1 MVERESLGFD
11 SINFQQMSD
20 IYFEEKTYHEFLK
33 FPKKIILGYFTLGI
47 DDPKGNQVN
56 LQFKVLQDFIFIFLI

>member
-1 MVERESLGFD
+1 
-11 SINFQQMSD
+11 MSD

-33 FPKKIILGYFTLGI
+33 FPKKFILGYFTLGI

-56 LQFKVLQDFIFIFLI
+56 LQFKVLQDLKISFRCLKLFKLTAHEQ